1 MEEQNLTALTYT
13 PKICNGEGI
22 VYILTNPVMPGLI
35 KIGITGN
42 DLPARMKQLYSSGV
56 PVPFECAYAKRVQD
70 YAKVEATLHM
80 AFGDHRINSNREFF
94 RIDPERVRA
103 IFNLLPGEDVIIGE
117 DAGADETSDI
127 IALKSA
133 NKRASVFNFKMV
145 DIKPGSVLEWIYDPN
160 ITCTVVD
167 DRKVDFENNITSLSA
182 AACEVGRRTGLGSG
196 AYQGP
201 RYWKYQGKILTELRE
216 EMEQGED

>member
-1 MEEQNLTALTYT
+1 MIEQNPTGFIDE
-13 PKICNGEGI
+13 PQIHSSEGI

-42 DLPARMKQLYSSGV
+42 DLPSRMKQLYSSGV
-56 PVPFECAYAKRVQD
+56 PVPFECAYAKRVPD
-70 YAKVEATLHM
+70 YLKVEATLHM

-103 IFNLLPGEDVIIGE
+103 IFNLLPGEDILIGE
-117 DAGADETSDI
+117 EDGAVETSDI

-145 DIKPGSVLEWIYDPN
+145 DIKPGSVLEWIYNPD

-167 DRKVDFENNITSLSA
+167 DRKVNFENNITSLSA

-216 EMEQGED
+216 EIEQGED